1 MEHGRTQIDATKA
14 LAAIRFFR
22 AKTVARDDQEAALGW
37 IGAQNWRGTDALAE
51 LVTRA
56 GVSAAD
62 DADLRG
68 RNPVLTD
75 LAAAARSVSIL
86 GNLPGVVRLPFM
98 SSTIAMG
105 GAVRAHWVAQGK
117 AVPASP
123 ITFGDP
129 QLLDDREV
137 GALLIARDR
146 FLREAG
152 PLAEHA
158 LAEEL
163 IKATAEAFDSA
174 LVDISNDGSG
184 DAPASVTCSGFST
197 VSTGVAVVDVDDDL
211 GGLVEELAHEDLSTA
226 RWILHPRT
234 AGYLARLRGTGGA
247 LAYPGIGV
255 TGGSLLGIPAIVS
268 AGVPVSDGSPDT
280 TQISL
285 IVGSG
290 IALAGG
296 EVELHTSKQGTIEM
310 ADDPTGDAA
319 TPTAQSKQVV
329 SLFQSNCTAMMTI
342 GHINWRARRST
353 IAATLTSVPY

>member
-1 MEHGRTQIDATKA
+1 MTMHVDHTKA
-14 LAAIRFFR
+14 LGAVRYFRSLRIADGNPGAASAWVAGQNFR
-22 AKTVARDDQEAALGW
+22 NA
-37 IGAQNWRGTDALAE
+37 DALLE
-51 LVTRA
+51 LHTRA

-62 DADLRG
+62 AADLRG

-75 LAAAARSVSIL
+75 LAGEVRRLSIL

-105 GAVRAHWVAQGK
+105 GAVRAYWIAQGK

-129 QLLDDREV
+129 QLLDDRTV

-152 PLAEHA
+152 AQAERA

-163 IKATAEAFDSA
+163 IRATAEAFDTA
-174 LVDISNDGSG
+174 LIDVANDGTG
-184 DAPASVTCSGFST
+184 DAPASITYGGYKTECSGVDLEAIDNDLSGLVQVLADEDLRAAAWVMHPRSAVYISALRST
-197 VSTGVAVVDVDDDL
+197 SGGCPTFPALGVNGGTLYGIPVITSTGVPIS
-211 GGLVEELAHEDLSTA
+211 EDS
-226 RWILHPRT
+226 
-234 AGYLARLRGTGGA
+234 
-247 LAYPGIGV
+247 
-255 TGGSLLGIPAIVS
+255 PA
-268 AGVPVSDGSPDT
+268 T

-285 IVGSG
+285 LIGSG
-290 IALAGG
+290 IAVAGG

-319 TPTAQSKQVV
+319 TPTAQSKQAV
-329 SLFQSNCTAMMTI
+329 SLFQNNCTALMTI

-353 IAATLTSVPY
+353 VAATLTGVTY